1 MTKITIHADR
11 RSSRIEPEIQ
21 GQFAEHLG
29 RCIYEGI
36 YVGEDSDIPNVNGM
50 RKDVVEALKAIRV
63 PVLRW
68 PGGCFADEY
77 HWMDGIGPCAERKR
91 MINTNWGGLVEDNSF
106 GTHEYMELCRQL
118 GCRTYIT
125 GNLGSGTPRE
135 MSEWVE
141 YMTFSGESP
150 MADLRRRNGRDEPWQ
165 VDYFGVGNESWGC
178 GGFMRPSY
186 YADLYRRYGTFV
198 RDYGQR
204 KRIRKIAC
212 GPNADDWQ
220 WMRTVLADCCT
231 PGKRDAGRMMDG
243 ISLHYYTV
251 PGEDWDHKGDAS
263 VFTTEEYYRTL
274 AKAWRMETLL
284 DKYCDIL
291 DEYDPEGRIG
301 LIVDEWGTWY
311 DVEPGTN
318 PGFLYQQNTMRDA
331 IVAAIT
337 LNLFNLYSRRVRMA
351 NIAQTV
357 NVLQAMVLTDGE
369 RMVKTPT
376 YHVFDL
382 FKEHQGGVLLD
393 TTAEPEFV
401 SSGED
406 KVPLVSLSSSMDES
420 GRICLTVANASA
432 SDSVTIPVEVSGR
445 SCRVVRGRIL
455 AGAPDDKNTFDDPEK
470 VTVRDFFA
478 DLVDGSYF
486 CAEMP
491 PCSVASFILE

>member
-1 MTKITIHADR
+1 M
-11 RSSRIEPEIQ
+11 
-21 GQFAEHLG
+21 
-29 RCIYEGI
+29 
-36 YVGEDSDIPNVNGM
+36 
-50 RKDVVEALKAIRV
+50 
-63 PVLRW
+63 VLR
-68 PGGCFADEY
+68 
-77 HWMDGIGPCAERKR
+77 ILKR
-91 MINTNWGGLVEDNSF
+91 NE
-106 GTHEYMELCRQL
+106 
-118 GCRTYIT
+118 IT
-125 GNLGSGTPRE
+125 
-135 MSEWVE
+135 
-141 YMTFSGESP
+141 
-150 MADLRRRNGRDEPWQ
+150 D
-165 VDYFGVGNESWGC
+165 
-178 GGFMRPSY
+178 
-186 YADLYRRYGTFV
+186 
-198 RDYGQR
+198 
-204 KRIRKIAC
+204 
-212 GPNADDWQ
+212 
-220 WMRTVLADCCT
+220 
-231 PGKRDAGRMMDG
+231 
-243 ISLHYYTV
+243 
-251 PGEDWDHKGDAS
+251 
-263 VFTTEEYYRTL
+263 FTTEEYYKTL
-274 AKAWRMETLL
+274 KRASRMEELISGHDAVMTR
-284 DKYCDIL
+284 
-291 DEYDPEGRIG
+291 YDPEKRIG

-311 DVEPGTN
+311 DVEPGTD
-318 PGFLYQQNTMRDA
+318 PGFLYQQHTMRDA